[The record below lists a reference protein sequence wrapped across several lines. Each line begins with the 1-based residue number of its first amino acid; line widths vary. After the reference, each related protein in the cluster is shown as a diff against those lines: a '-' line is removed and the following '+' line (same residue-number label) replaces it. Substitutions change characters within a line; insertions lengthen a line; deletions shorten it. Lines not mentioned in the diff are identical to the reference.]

1 MSRSIA
7 MSVVKRFKWGVRGM
21 SNASDVIVKPES
33 TEPKS
38 NLRKMAG
45 FQIHNYG
52 EISEL
57 QHTEHVKKPYIR
69 KPSTKL
75 ESLKIFR
82 WMFKE
87 LLTYHCH
94 IQRIH

>member
-7 MSVVKRFKWGVRGM
+7 LSVVKRLKWGVRGM
-21 SNASDVIVKPES
+21 SSASDVIVKPDS

-52 EISEL
+52 EITEL

-69 KPSTKL
+69 KPSEILVKVTASSVNPL
-75 ESLKIFR
+75 DVAMISE
-82 WMFKE
+82 
-87 LLTYHCH
+87 
-94 IQRIH
+94 

>member
-7 MSVVKRFKWGVRGM
+7 LSVVKRLKWGVRGM
-21 SNASDVIVKPES
+21 SSASDVIVKLSPDS

-45 FQIHNYG
+45 FQIHSYG

-69 KPSTKL
+69 KPSEVLVKVTASSVNPL
-75 ESLKIFR
+75 DVAMISE
-82 WMFKE
+82 
-87 LLTYHCH
+87 
-94 IQRIH
+94 